1 MIENDILSVVL
12 WLWATICLTSGLT
25 LVILSFWRE
34 HHVDSRSDIL
44 HRSHFARVGILLGT
58 SHGCGQTDAKSTDA
72 KSTSSEAAG

>member
-34 HHVDSRSDIL
+34 HHVSRNDFDPSSILGGRRVYRQVIGCSDL
-44 HRSHFARVGILLGT
+44 PDTKA
-58 SHGCGQTDAKSTDA
+58 
-72 KSTSSEAAG
+72 